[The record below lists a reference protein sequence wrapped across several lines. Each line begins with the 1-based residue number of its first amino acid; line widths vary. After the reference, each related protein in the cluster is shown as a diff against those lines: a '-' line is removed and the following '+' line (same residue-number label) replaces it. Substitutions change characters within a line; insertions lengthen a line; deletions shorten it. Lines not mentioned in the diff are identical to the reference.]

1 MECTYYGSWNAAR
14 SGWCGG
20 AGDPALGG
28 WVMADLEDG
37 LWACNASGAV
47 NPRVQPVTSD
57 FVVGMVK
64 GGGGDFWGIKAG
76 DGGAGGG
83 PLAELWAGPRP
94 RGYFPMRKQ
103 VSDAGCGR
111 CVAQFGGA
119 ALACGRARPLLIPP
133 PAPQL
138 LTRASP
144 SPIPSPSPAP
154 HSSPLLRAA
163 LSWELAET
171 IRIAPWVCGLRAS

>member
-1 MECTYYGSWNAAR
+1 MYFGSWNAAR

-37 LWACNASGAV
+37 LWACNASAAV
-47 NPRVQPVTSD
+47 NPRVQPATSD

-64 GGGGDFWGIKAG
+64 GGGGDFWAIKSG

-83 PLAELWAGPRP
+83 ALEELWAGPRP

-103 VSDAGCGR
+103 VSGAGVWAQRCPILAGLWARGGR
-111 CVAQFGGA
+111 SCN
-119 ALACGRARPLLIPP
+119 PP
-133 PAPQL
+133 PGPTTAHARL
-138 LTRASP
+138 LSLSPPPLP
-144 SPIPSPSPAP
+144 SPLPRAVSSLELVEITATLPS
-154 HSSPLLRAA
+154 
-163 LSWELAET
+163 
-171 IRIAPWVCGLRAS
+171 VCGLRAS